1 MLGELALDP
10 DPDRAVEIFMALS
23 VKAGDDA
30 ELAREIKAKLG
41 R

>member
-1 MLGELALDP
+1 VLGELALD
-10 DPDRAVEIFMALS
+10 DKEFMALAVES
-23 VKAGDDA
+23 GDDA